1 MGSDSATDT
10 SEVSGKVAPRPTAS
24 PVGSSS
30 AWGMFMSYGIA
41 VHTADADF
49 IVGSIL
55 SGAAPW
61 LSLSSETTLEY
72 ALFGDDSPFANWV
85 GNEPREWEL
94 LPTPESQFL
103 THDLGE
109 RVRTWV
115 REFARC
121 AHVDCCGLPAVGGS
135 TFVDTAL
142 EGLRLADLIRSELP
156 YYYVEATFFD
166 SVPQAVIDR
175 LDAEVPDRS
184 RFRKIYGKRDVI
196 DRQAM
201 PFQPF
206 GSSQMPPELSTMSAA
221 IMANVDRYGGRVVDP
236 AADVWGDLDAWQA
249 RYNENFLG
257 LPDQRGHTRRWR
269 PGFDRLGWMAE
280 GLALQQESHTALEGV
295 HLACG
300 AAYLAV
306 SKDEWD
312 SMLAVYLENNSPG
325 PGHAGPSTVE
335 GAP

>member
-1 MGSDSATDT
+1 
-10 SEVSGKVAPRPTAS
+10 
-24 PVGSSS
+24 
-30 AWGMFMSYGIA
+30 MFMSYGSA

-61 LSLSSETTLEY
+61 LQLSSETTLEY
-72 ALFGDDSPFANWV
+72 AFFGGDSPFANWV
-85 GNEPREWEL
+85 GQDPYAWEAW
-94 LPTPESQFL
+94 PTPESLFL

-109 RVRTWV
+109 RIRTWV

-184 RFRKIYGKRDVI
+184 GYRKLDGRTDVI
-196 DRQAM
+196 DWQAM
-201 PFQPF
+201 LFQPF

-236 AADVWGDLDAWQA
+236 AADVWAIWTPGRPDMTRTSSASPTRGATPLDGAPGSIALDGWPKA
-249 RYNENFLG
+249 SPHNRS
-257 LPDQRGHTRRWR
+257 PTPRWR
-269 PGFDRLGWMAE
+269 
-280 GLALQQESHTALEGV
+280 
-295 HLACG
+295 AC
-300 AAYLAV
+300 
-306 SKDEWD
+306 
-312 SMLAVYLENNSPG
+312 
-325 PGHAGPSTVE
+325 T
-335 GAP
+335 